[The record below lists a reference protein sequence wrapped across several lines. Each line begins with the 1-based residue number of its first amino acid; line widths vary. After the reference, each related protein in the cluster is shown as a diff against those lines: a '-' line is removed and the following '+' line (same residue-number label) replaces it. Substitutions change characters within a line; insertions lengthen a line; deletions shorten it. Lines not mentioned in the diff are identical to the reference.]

1 MKSRIE
7 LLLEQQEGKPLVL
20 PEPQIVEIGMRVRFI
35 VPLGE
40 QIKIKAQVKKI
51 GNQDTSRPELRPELR
66 PESQIESLLGSKL
79 ATRVV
84 LLLKESEAGKAQL
97 AAKLGHKTVSGELK
111 KQIKRLLELK
121 LIEMTIPKK
130 PNSRLQKYRLTE
142 KGLERIAGSS

>member
-51 GNQDTSRPELRPELR
+51 GNQDTSRPESR

-121 LIEMTIPKK
+121 LIEMTIPDK

-142 KGLERIAGSS
+142 KGLERIVGSS

>member
-20 PEPQIVEIGMRVRFI
+20 PEPQIMEIGMRVRFI

-40 QIKIKAQVKKI
+40 QIKIKAQVKKN
-51 GNQDTSRPELRPELR
+51 GNQDTSRPELR

-79 ATRVV
+79 AIRVV

-121 LIEMTIPKK
+121 LIEMTIPDK